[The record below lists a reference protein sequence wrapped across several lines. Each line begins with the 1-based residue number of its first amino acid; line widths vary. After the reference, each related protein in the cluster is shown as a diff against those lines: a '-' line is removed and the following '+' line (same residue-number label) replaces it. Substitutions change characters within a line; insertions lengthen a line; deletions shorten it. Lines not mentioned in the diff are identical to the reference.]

1 MKKAEIRTLVD
12 HFDHVRAQNTYEWAK
27 DIRVTGGDPGHIEM
41 TFTTDIRRHANL
53 RGDLHGA
60 VCAGFSDSVM
70 GTACFTLGKSVVTL
84 ELKGNFLK
92 AVKPGGVLRGVGR
105 VEHNGKRT
113 MVTTGRIYDE
123 VGDLVYMASGTFYVI
138 DTYELPE
145 LPWRL

>member
-60 VCAGFSDSVM
+60 VCGTYHGAGHYNSSM
-70 GTACFTLGKSVVTL
+70 A
-84 ELKGNFLK
+84 E
-92 AVKPGGVLRGVGR
+92 
-105 VEHNGKRT
+105 
-113 MVTTGRIYDE
+113 RIQTE
-123 VGDLVYMASGTFYVI
+123 EA
-138 DTYELPE
+138 E
-145 LPWRL
+145 